1 MVKIKIRYGTTR
13 LNTITIALIAFA
25 ILVIDALTDVDI
37 DVPVLYVVAVLMS
50 CRVYERRDVLIVALV
65 CILFTVVGYALSP
78 GNLLGPTAVA
88 NRFLA
93 FLAIGATTFLALRDK
108 RAAEALRE
116 AQMELA
122 HANRVATMGQLTA
135 SVTHE
140 VSQPIATARNNAVAA
155 MNFLDRNPP
164 DLEEVREAL
173 SCVVSDTDRAGD
185 IMDRIRDQIK
195 KAPPRKHSFDFNDAV
210 HEVIAL
216 ARGEVAK
223 NQVSVQ
229 SRLADGLSPCSGGS
243 CSSAAGYLELDLER
257 RRSNELG

>member
-135 SVTHE
+135 SVAHE

-173 SCVVSDTDRAGD
+173 SC
-185 IMDRIRDQIK
+185 
-195 KAPPRKHSFDFNDAV
+195 
-210 HEVIAL
+210 
-216 ARGEVAK
+216 
-223 NQVSVQ
+223 
-229 SRLADGLSPCSGGS
+229 GL
-243 CSSAAGYLELDLER
+243 
-257 RRSNELG
+257 